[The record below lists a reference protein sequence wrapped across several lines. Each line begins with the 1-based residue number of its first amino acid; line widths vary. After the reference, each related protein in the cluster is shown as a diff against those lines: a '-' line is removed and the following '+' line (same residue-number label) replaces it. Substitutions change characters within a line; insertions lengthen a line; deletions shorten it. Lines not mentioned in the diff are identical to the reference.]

1 MVTRISDV
9 QATAQ
14 RQGNV
19 TARPWIQGERK
30 TLTMRFRNMDGDPL
44 DLTGYT
50 VTCRTRTFTAD
61 VEESGSGTADD
72 PLEAALSAF
81 ERNVEVSDGTLPV
94 IVNSDPTTGLATV
107 VIPATLYQ
115 GVIPPDITSGVP
127 VVTLYFAVALPGENA
142 AIMKARHNIY
152 VRDGGPSG

>member
-9 QATAQ
+9 QATVQ

-19 TARPWIQGERK
+19 TSRPWIQGERK
-30 TLTMRFRNMDGDPL
+30 TVTLALQDSGGDPL

-50 VTCRTRTFTAD
+50 LTCRTRTFAAD
-61 VEESGSGTADD
+61 VEESGDGTAEE
-72 PLEAALSAF
+72 PLAAAISNF
-81 ERNVEVSDGTLPV
+81 ERNVEVGDGTLPV
-94 IVNSDPTTGLATV
+94 TVNADPTTGLATI

-115 GVIPPDITSGVP
+115 GVIPPDLGAGVP
-127 VVTLYFAVALPGENA
+127 VVALYFSIALPGENA
-142 AIMKARHNIY
+142 AIMKFRHLIY